1 MFHNFLLT
9 SLKKSLAIY
18 FFRLNSKQEIAL
30 NKNGR
35 GAERRKS
42 KGAGSVQLFIL
53 SYSGENTDEQQKY
66 KTVLSTDYTYKFSR
80 ENFIKKYVLLGI
92 NSEVSILW
100 VWGEGLKHYD
110 FLQFYKWF

>member
-1 MFHNFLLT
+1 M
-9 SLKKSLAIY
+9 
-18 FFRLNSKQEIAL
+18 
-30 NKNGR
+30 GG

-53 SYSGENTDEQQKY
+53 SYSGENTDEQQKS